1 MSEEIKNVNVE
12 EIEENV
18 EETKEKFGTKVR
30 GFMKRNGKKIA
41 VAAAVIGGL
50 GLIYAIGKSENA
62 VSIDIAEDITDAVK
76 DEAADVVT
84 NQ

>member
-30 GFMKRNGKKIA
+30 GFMKKNGKKIA

-50 GLIYAIGKSENA
+50 GLIYAIGKSENV

>member
-12 EIEENV
+12 EIKENAD
-18 EETKEKFGTKVR
+18 ETKEKFGTKVR
-30 GFMKRNGKKIA
+30 GFMKKNGKKIA

-50 GLIYAIGKSENA
+50 GLIYAIGKSENV

>member
-50 GLIYAIGKSENA
+50 GLIYAIGKSENV

-76 DEAADVVT
+76 DEAADAVA

>member
-30 GFMKRNGKKIA
+30 RFMKKNGKQIA
-41 VAAAVIGGL
+41 LGAAFIGGI
-50 GLIYAIGKSENA
+50 GLIYAIGKSGNM
-62 VSIDIAEDITDAVK
+62 VSVDVADDITDAVK
-76 DEAADVVT
+76 DEATDVVT

>member
-12 EIEENV
+12 EIEGNV

-30 GFMKRNGKKIA
+30 GFMKKNGKKIA

-50 GLIYAIGKSENA
+50 GLIYAIGKSENV

>member
-30 GFMKRNGKKIA
+30 GFMKKNGKKIA

-50 GLIYAIGKSENA
+50 GLIYAIGKSENV

-76 DEAADVVT
+76 DEAADVVA

>member
-50 GLIYAIGKSENA
+50 GLIYAIGKSENV

>member
-18 EETKEKFGTKVR
+18 EETKEKFGTKVH
-30 GFMKRNGKKIA
+30 GFITKNRKKVA
-41 VAAAVIGGL
+41 VAAVVVGGL
-50 GLIYAIGKSENA
+50 VLIYAIGKSRDL

>member
-12 EIEENV
+12 EIEGNV
-18 EETKEKFGTKVR
+18 EETKEKFGTKVSR
-30 GFMKRNGKKIA
+30 FITKNRKKVA
-41 VAAAVIGGL
+41 VTAVVVGGL
-50 GLIYAIGKSENA
+50 VLIYAIGKSRDL

>member
-12 EIEENV
+12 EIKENAD
-18 EETKEKFGTKVR
+18 ETKEKFGTKVR
-30 GFMKRNGKKIA
+30 GFMKKNGKKIA

-50 GLIYAIGKSENA
+50 GLIYAIGKSENV

-76 DEAADVVT
+76 DEAVDVVT

>member
-12 EIEENV
+12 EIKENV

-30 GFMKRNGKKIA
+30 GFMKKNGKKIA

-50 GLIYAIGKSENA
+50 GLIYAIGKSENV

>member
-30 GFMKRNGKKIA
+30 GFMKKNGKKIA

-50 GLIYAIGKSENA
+50 GLIYVIGKSENV

>member
-12 EIEENV
+12 EIKENA

-30 GFMKRNGKKIA
+30 GFMKKNGKKIA

-50 GLIYAIGKSENA
+50 GLIYAIGKSENV